1 MCRMH
6 EKAAIKYLKDGN
18 PQLAL
23 FQLKSILKSDP
34 QHADAFYMM
43 GVALKRIGQIE
54 KGRRFQKYADRL
66 NHSQCTLYKM
76 NYQDAEKE
84 IKEDNKFLQQID
96 ELSGKI
102 TGYE

>member
-23 FQLKSILKSDP
+23 FQLKSILKVIPARWCLLHDGSDLEE
-34 QHADAFYMM
+34 
-43 GVALKRIGQIE
+43 LKRG
-54 KGRRFQKYADRL
+54 KRFQNYADQL
-66 NHSQCTLYKM
+66 NHNQWILNKM
-76 NYQDAEKE
+76 NYHDAEKE
-84 IKEDNKFLQQID
+84 MKEDNKFLQQMD
-96 ELSGKI
+96 ELSGRI